1 MRPSVTVALKGLPL
15 PSLVWRQPNISQRW
29 SLSLWIWKSLI
40 ITVQPWKMYLSQA
53 FPAKGKKDAKNPCT
67 TSAISPLRD
76 DEFMLLLLR
85 NHSQGKQVKEFI
97 GGRKALWKPSSKN
110 QTSLDHIKSLS
121 LKKTTPTFLHTKNKI
136 LIRIP
141 LLTLERISIFL
152 SLKQKISVPV

>member
-1 MRPSVTVALKGLPL
+1 MRSLSRSHPLSQHSYYSCWMRPSVTVALKGLPL

-97 GGRKALWKPSSKN
+97 GGRKALWKPSSN
-110 QTSLDHIKSLS
+110 QTSLDHLKSLS
-121 LKKTTPTFLHTKNKI
+121 LKKTHKKTY
-136 LIRIP
+136 
-141 LLTLERISIFL
+141 L
-152 SLKQKISVPV
+152 SSYKK